1 MNEKVK
7 TYRYTVRLRKKPL
20 RGGRFTLILDYY
32 NGNVEYLSNDQRGER
47 VREHLGLYLIP
58 ENTPEDKLQNEATM
72 QKAMEILEKK
82 KIELEDKKKSGL
94 QPIVK
99 KSKEEPIEVSSSLA
113 RTSNT
118 VDEQLMANAS
128 KCVINNIN
136 TLSIHIGQRKIK
148 DNRISLF
155 LDCNFGSNI
164 IYLGEDKFQGRKRK
178 FLGLYLTE
186 GDTPEERIANSQ
198 NRQQAEIILEKVTEY
213 LKELQ
218 RIHILSAHNTVSE
231 ETQTSEP
238 VQPAEVLSESETQD
252 ENLTTST
259 KLTKA
264 EEESYHRALDKLDQ
278 LLSDF

>member
-32 NGNVEYLSNDQRGER
+32 NGNVEYLSNEQRGER
-47 VREHLGLYLIP
+47 VREHLGLYLVP

-72 QKAMEILEKK
+72 KKAMEILEKK
-82 KIELEDKKKSGL
+82 KLELEAQKKSGL
-94 QPIVK
+94 QTIVK

-198 NRQQAEIILEKVTEY
+198 NRQQAEIIFEKVNEY

-218 RIHILSAHNTVSE
+218 RIHILSAHNTASE
-231 ETQTSEP
+231 ETQISEP

-252 ENLTTST
+252 ENMITST